1 MLGVGWRLCSL
12 FCWVVADG
20 NEGVWGWIVVGQGD
34 VGEGA
39 GATRREWSGR
49 CGVLRGVAVE
59 VSAGCAKMTRM
70 TDLRPYLQPFVLDVA
85 QGAEHRVDRVGELDF
100 HRPAGTART
109 GAILL
114 IHGGPGPADLEVL
127 PREWPVYQGY
137 AAAVA
142 QRGQVAVTFDHSL
155 IRGLDQLTTAADDVE
170 AAVGLL
176 RADPQVDP
184 ERVVLWFFSGAGLLA
199 GEWLDSRPDWLRAIA
214 LSYPLLATPPGV
226 DELVSA
232 AEVIGKHKDLPVLLT
247 RVGREREELA
257 GPVAEF
263 VSAGGAALD
272 IIDVPKG
279 QHGFDMLDHSEES
292 RAAVTKALDW
302 AIAHLGEDPS
312 TPSQLPIP
320 STTIPATTTHTP
332 KIPATT
338 AAAGTAAP
346 ASARGAGASAGVA
359 EPGTAGEPGRFAA
372 PTRQAASGTGA
383 RGFAAPARTA
393 AAASGAAEAT
403 AVGEA
408 DAVDEAA
415 QFAVPASQQTA
426 PASSTN
432 STTSPTSISSATS
445 VAAPVETAASRV
457 VGREHA
463 AYEAHDLEA
472 FLAMYSPT
480 AQLQLG
486 DGPVMRGRRSLREH
500 YRPLFEAGKCKRE
513 LVQRMLVG
521 DWVVEQ
527 SITHGTDEGPAPT
540 ITLYQV
546 QEGLITEVRFLA

>member
-1 MLGVGWRLCSL
+1 
-12 FCWVVADG
+12 
-20 NEGVWGWIVVGQGD
+20 
-34 VGEGA
+34 
-39 GATRREWSGR
+39 
-49 CGVLRGVAVE
+49 
-59 VSAGCAKMTRM
+59 MTRM
-70 TDLRPYLQPFVLDVA
+70 TDLPPYLQPFVLDVA

-100 HRPAGTART
+100 YRPAGTART
-109 GAILL
+109 GAVLL
-114 IHGGPGPADLEVL
+114 VHGGPGPAHLAVS
-127 PREWPVYQGY
+127 PRDWPVYQGY
-137 AAAVA
+137 AAAIA
-142 QRGQVAVTFDHSL
+142 QRGQVAVLVDHSL

-170 AAVGLL
+170 AAVGVL

-184 ERVVLWFFSGAGLLA
+184 DRIVLWFFSGAGLLA

-214 LSYPLLATPPGV
+214 LTYPLLATPPGV

-257 GPVAEF
+257 RPVAEF

-302 AIAHLGEDPS
+302 AIAHLGEDPT

-320 STTIPATTTHTP
+320 ATTIPAPTSTRTVRAAAGAGT
-332 KIPATT
+332 ATT
-338 AAAGTAAP
+338 ADGAKSATGLVAPPAPRATADGPTAKPAASGLAAP
-346 ASARGAGASAGVA
+346 PAPRATAGASAAVD
-359 EPGTAGEPGRFAA
+359 TA
-372 PTRQAASGTGA
+372 QAAA
-383 RGFAAPARTA
+383 
-393 AAASGAAEAT
+393 
-403 AVGEA
+403 
-408 DAVDEAA
+408 
-415 QFAVPASQQTA
+415 PASQQTA
-426 PASSTN
+426 AAA
-432 STTSPTSISSATS
+432 STTSSATS
-445 VAAPVETAASRV
+445 TSSTVVETAASRV

-463 AYEAHDLEA
+463 AFEARDLEA

-480 AQLQLG
+480 AQLQLN
-486 DGPVMRGRRSLREH
+486 DGTVMRGRRSLREH
-500 YRPLFEAGKCKRE
+500 YRPEFEAGECKRQ

-521 DWVVEQ
+521 EWVVEQ
-527 SITHGTDEGPAPT
+527 TITEQTPT

>member
-1 MLGVGWRLCSL
+1 
-12 FCWVVADG
+12 
-20 NEGVWGWIVVGQGD
+20 
-34 VGEGA
+34 
-39 GATRREWSGR
+39 
-49 CGVLRGVAVE
+49 
-59 VSAGCAKMTRM
+59 MTRM
-70 TDLRPYLQPFVLDVA
+70 TDLPPYLQPFVLDVA

-114 IHGGPGPADLEVL
+114 IHGGPGPADLEVR
-127 PREWPVYQGY
+127 PRGWPVYQGY
-137 AAAVA
+137 AAAIA

-184 ERVVLWFFSGAGLLA
+184 EQVVLWFFSGAGLLA

-320 STTIPATTTHTP
+320 TTTIPATTTQP
-332 KIPATT
+332 SKIPAS

-346 ASARGAGASAGVA
+346 ASARGAAATTGTAAPRATAAVAGEAARGAAA
-359 EPGTAGEPGRFAA
+359 PGGIASPSTAGEPGRFAA
-372 PTRQAASGTGA
+372 PARQTTSNG
-383 RGFAAPARTA
+383 A
-393 AAASGAAEAT
+393 AAASSAR
-403 AVGEA
+403 GEA
-408 DAVDEAA
+408 ATETSSGEAGQSTSA
-415 QFAVPASQQTA
+415 AA
-426 PASSTN
+426 PA
-432 STTSPTSISSATS
+432 
-445 VAAPVETAASRV
+445 ETAASRV

-486 DGPVMRGRRSLREH
+486 DGAVMRGRRSLREH
-500 YRPLFEAGKCKRE
+500 YRPLFEAGQGKRE

-527 SITHGTDEGPAPT
+527 WITHGTDHGPTPT
-540 ITLYQV
+540 ISLYQV